1 MKVLIISDLEGVSG
15 VDTFEMCDMQSEA
28 YKRACHLLMQ
38 DVNAAV
44 DGAFA
49 GGATEVTVIDGHH
62 CGMNFVKEE
71 LHPRAVQ
78 MWSRDFTPRT
88 FQAGDF
94 DALMCVGCHAMAG
107 TENGFLDHTQSS
119 AEWFEYTVNGKPYG
133 EIGQQAIWA
142 GSIGVPLVM
151 VCGDQKAC
159 DEAKALVPSVAT
171 ASVKVGKCRNYADC
185 LPLEEAHKRIYDA
198 AADGVRRFREIAP
211 YTIALPATLT
221 LTFMRNDFCDRV
233 AAQSTVSTR
242 NGRTLTKTID
252 NVVCYKSLTDF

>member
-1 MKVLIISDLEGVSG
+1 MKVIIISDLEGVSG
-15 VDTFEMCDMQSEA
+15 VDSFDICDMQSDA
-28 YKRACHLLMQ
+28 YKQACHLLMQ

-62 CGMNFVKEE
+62 SGMNFVKEE
-71 LHPRAVQ
+71 LDPRAVQ
-78 MWSRDFTPRT
+78 MWSGDFTPRQ
-88 FQAGDF
+88 FKKGDY

-159 DEAKALVPSVAT
+159 EEAKALVKGVAT
-171 ASVKVGKCRNYADC
+171 ACVKTGKGRNYADC
-185 LPLEEAHKRIYDA
+185 LPLEQAHKRIYDA
-198 AADGVRRFREIAP
+198 AADGVRRYQTIAP

-221 LTFMRNDFCDRV
+221 LTFTRNDFCDRV
-233 AAQSTVSTR
+233 AQRSTVSTR

-252 NVVCYKSLTDF
+252 KVVCYKSLTDF

>member
-1 MKVLIISDLEGVSG
+1 MKVLIISVLEGVSG
-15 VDTFEMCDMQSEA
+15 VDTFEICDVQSEA
-28 YKRACHLLMQ
+28 YNRACHLLMQ

-49 GGATEVTVIDGHH
+49 GGASEVTVIDGHFY
-62 CGMNFVKEE
+62 GTNFVKEK
-71 LHPRAVQ
+71 LDPRAVQ
-78 MWSRDFTPRT
+78 IRSSDFSPHT
-88 FQAGDF
+88 FQVGDF

-119 AEWFEYTVNGKPYG
+119 AEWFEYTVNGTPYG

-159 DEAKALVPSVAT
+159 DEAKVLVKDVAT

-185 LPLEEAHKRIYDA
+185 LPLEQAHKAIYDA
-198 AADGVRRFREIAP
+198 AADGVQRCREIAP

-242 NGRTLTKTID
+242 KGRTLTKTID
-252 NVVCYKSLTDF
+252 KVVCYKSLMDF